1 MAHYE
6 CTFIARQD
14 LSKSDLD
21 KLVKELEAALAKH
34 DGKIEKNEYWGLR
47 SLAYEINKQRKGH
60 YTMLGV
66 TAGNA
71 AMEAFRTALK
81 LSEDVIRHLEVKVDK
96 FDTKPSPMMRGD
108 EAAAA

>member
-14 LSKSDLD
+14 LSKADLD
-21 KLVKELEAALAKH
+21 KLVKEFEETLAKH
-34 DGKIEKNEYWGLR
+34 DGKIEKTEYWGLR
-47 SLAYEINKQRKGH
+47 SLAYEINKARKGH
-60 YTMLGV
+60 YTLLCV

-81 LSEDVIRHLEVKVDK
+81 LSEDVIRNMEVRVDK
-96 FDTKPSPMMRGD
+96 FDNKPSPMMRGD